1 VRPPRLFAPPL
12 RRLSVLVVVA
22 AAVVGFVCWF
32 FGLDIAP
39 SALVAVAVAAVGF
52 TWVAVQEVPPL
63 DWPQPEAR
71 RTPGARRDIET
82 LGWSMRSRGG
92 VADKS
97 LARAREA
104 ARHRLWF
111 LYGLDLFSPDD
122 RATVESV
129 LAPSVVKI
137 LTAPRPGPL
146 DLASFTR
153 ILGALEA
160 LGSRSAPEPRRSPQ
174 TTAATPGAPV
184 PTASPAST
192 APIAPTER
200 PS

>member
-12 RRLSVLVVVA
+12 RRLSVLVLVA
-22 AAVVGFVCWF
+22 AAVVGFLCWF
-32 FGLDIAP
+32 FGLDVVP
-39 SALVAVAVAAVGF
+39 SALVATAVAAVGF
-52 TWVAVQEVPPL
+52 TWVAVQEAPPL

-111 LYGLDLFSPDD
+111 LYGLDLFSPED
-122 RATVESV
+122 RPAIESV
-129 LAPSVVKI
+129 LAPSIVKI
-137 LTAPRPGPL
+137 LTAPRQGTL

-153 ILGALEA
+153 ILSALEG
-160 LGSRSAPEPRRSPQ
+160 LGSRPATQTPSATQSVS
-174 TTAATPGAPV
+174 TTA
-184 PTASPAST
+184 T
-192 APIAPTER
+192 APPPPTER

>member
-1 VRPPRLFAPPL
+1 MRPPRLFAPPL
-12 RRLSVLVVVA
+12 RRLSVLVLVA
-22 AAVVGFVCWF
+22 AAVVGFLCWF
-32 FGLDIAP
+32 FGLDVLP
-39 SALVAVAVAAVGF
+39 SVLVAAAVAAVGF
-52 TWVAVQEVPPL
+52 TWVAVQEAPPL

-122 RATVESV
+122 RSAVESV

-137 LTAPRPGPL
+137 LTAPRQGTL

-153 ILGALEA
+153 ILSALEG
-160 LGSRSAPEPRRSPQ
+160 LGSRSAPEPRRTPQ
-174 TTAATPGAPV
+174 TLAASPEAPAPTA
-184 PTASPAST
+184 PTAS
-192 APIAPTER
+192 TER